1 MHQKLKGW
9 ENKKEEK
16 KKMLVL
22 LSQSPVRKSVRVMF
36 DQESLFCIVCFLFDA
51 LEVLMSFLRFHFF
64 SLFVLKRSSLRMIV
78 F

>member
-51 LEVLMSFLRFHFF
+51 LEVCSCLFLDFIFLV
-64 SLFVLKRSSLRMIV
+64 SLFSRDPLCG
-78 F
+78 